1 MLKIEI
7 IGKYKNNRSYIQT
20 IVCNDTKMNDTHIWQ
35 AKRCYQNIFEK
46 IECNKLKSIIVNF
59 KKDDMYLA
67 KDMPFIID
75 NLLASLKEGAKIDDM
90 SKSMIELFNM
100 FLEKNISIEC

>member
-46 IECNKLKSIIVNF
+46 IECNKLKSIIMNF
-59 KKDDMYLA
+59 KKDDSYIA
-67 KDMPFIID
+67 TNMPFDID
-75 NLLASLKEGAKIDDM
+75 NLLKSVKEGAKIDDM